1 MSYVNNGYSR
11 RRYLTITKG
20 SYTKQY
26 DFLSSFVDNGTNYG
40 SISIT
45 TLKYMNDA
53 DYETR
58 LRAFARYVYSQ
69 ESGLQDDCPDISIGS
84 SVYNTTLCPLP

>member
-1 MSYVNNGYSR
+1 MSYVNNGYTR

-26 DFLSSFVDNGTNYG
+26 DFLSPFVDNGTNYN

-45 TLKYMNDA
+45 SLRYMNET
-53 DYETR
+53 DYRNR
-58 LRAFARYVYSQ
+58 LQAFVRYVYSQ
-69 ESGLQDDCPDISIGS
+69 ESGLQADCPDISIGS